1 MGLLNVVHQLIML
14 TTRKSS
20 CIIFPTHC
28 NETASKWF
36 KSFCEKVSNSKSF
49 LLKSN
54 CRSVNLWLKLK
65 LSLKRI
71 TYNIIKI
78 LTDLPLADLS
88 FTVFNCYELLF
99 EVFLPSW
106 LNSLE
111 KEAFKRNLLQE
122 IECCAYLKWFKQIY
136 LLYWGK
142 LNGIHLKTTAQSNV
156 LSVLT
161 CISVAFLNL
170 AVSFYFGIGCDD
182 KLKEFD
188 LAIVTFKENNCI
200 ACILSNEGINIF

>member
-1 MGLLNVVHQLIML
+1 MGLNVVHQLIML
-14 TTRKSS
+14 TTWKSS
-20 CIIFPTHC
+20 CIIFPTNC
-28 NETASKWF
+28 NETPSKWF

-122 IECCAYLKWFKQIY
+122 IECCAYLKWFKQIH

-142 LNGIHLKTTAQSNV
+142 LNGIHLKTTAQSMR
-156 LSVLT
+156 
-161 CISVAFLNL
+161 FR
-170 AVSFYFGIGCDD
+170 F
-182 KLKEFD
+182 
-188 LAIVTFKENNCI
+188 
-200 ACILSNEGINIF
+200 